1 MNKFTSAKL
10 AIVLLAVMA
19 MTVPAQAALAV
30 AVTSAITTA
39 QTDLLALLSAL
50 TAAGV
55 VVWVARLIYARFRVR

>member
-1 MNKFTSAKL
+1 MSKFTYKKGAL
-10 AIVLLAVMA
+10 LLAVIA